1 MYAKCIFNPNPAGSV
16 SGDVKITR
24 PVVLISIFI
33 FFPANEILG
42 YAVISALGR
51 YSSGI
56 MLSTPTTY
64 PAFAGTSFSNVPAHF
79 MYMVCPLR

>member
-1 MYAKCIFNPNPAGSV
+1 MYVKCMFKPKPMGRDSD
-16 SGDVKITR
+16 DVNITR
-24 PVVLISIFI
+24 PVVLISIFM

-56 MLSTPTTY
+56 MLSTPITY

-79 MYMVCPLR
+79 M